1 MLDIIRVIHSIVRWL
16 VVLVGLW
23 AVVRAWLGLFVGR
36 NWNSWDRMAGQFF
49 ITALDFQLLLG
60 VLLFFLNTEARSA
73 VQDISI
79 SVPLAS
85 LGFSIFRHV
94 GFTLL
99 AAIIAHLGSRST
111 RKAATT
117 RTRFARA
124 ALLFTLAL
132 VLLYFAIPWPW

>member
-1 MLDIIRVIHSIVRWL
+1 MLDIIRVIHSIVRWI

-23 AVVRAWLGLFVGR
+23 AVMRAWFGMFTGR
-36 NWNSWDRMAGQFF
+36 SWNSWDRMSGQMFN
-49 ITALDFQLLLG
+49 TALDFQLLLG
-60 VLLFFLNTEARSA
+60 VLLFFLSSEARSL
-73 VQDISI
+73 VMDISI

-85 LGFSIFRHV
+85 LGYSIFRHV
-94 GFTLL
+94 GFALL
-99 AAIIAHLGSRST
+99 AAIIAHLGSRAS

-124 ALLFTLAL
+124 ALLFTLAF

>member
-1 MLDIIRVIHSIVRWL
+1 MLDIIQAIHSIVRWL

-23 AVVRAWLGLFVGR
+23 AVMRAWFGLFVRR
-36 NWNSWDRMAGQFF
+36 NWNSWDRMSGQFF

-60 VLLFFLNTEARSA
+60 VLLFFLSSEARSA

-79 SVPLAS
+79 SAPLAS
-85 LGFSIFRHV
+85 LGLSIFRHV

-99 AAIIAHLGSRST
+99 AALIAHLGSRST

-117 RTRFARA
+117 RTRFARV

-132 VLLYFAIPWPW
+132 VLLYIAIPWPW

>member
-1 MLDIIRVIHSIVRWL
+1 MFDIVLVIHSIVRWL
-16 VVLVGLW
+16 VALIGLW

-49 ITALDFQLLLG
+49 NTALDFQLLLG
-60 VLLFFLNTEARSA
+60 VIVFFLSSKARGVVLDITTS
-73 VQDISI
+73 VQFT
-79 SVPLAS
+79 S
-85 LGFSIFRHV
+85 LDFSIFRHV
-94 GFTLL
+94 GFALL

-132 VLLYFAIPWPW
+132 VLLYFAIPW

>member
-1 MLDIIRVIHSIVRWL
+1 MLDFIRVVHSVIRWF

-23 AVVRAWLGLFVGR
+23 AVMRAWLGLFVGR
-36 NWNSWDRMAGQFF
+36 NWNSWDRMSGQLFN
-49 ITALDFQLLLG
+49 TALDFQLLLG
-60 VLLFFLNTEARSA
+60 VLLFFLNSEARRII
-73 VQDISI
+73 QDFPISI
-79 SVPLAS
+79 NLAS
-85 LGFSIFRHV
+85 LEFSFFRHV
-94 GFTLL
+94 GFALL
-99 AAIIAHLGSRST
+99 AAIIAYLGSRST